1 MELQRHSNVI
11 DACVVKNVSVRFEA
25 QFSVKNFC
33 AALCMQDDFMIT
45 PLACGFNESLYKH
58 ST

>member
-1 MELQRHSNVI
+1 VI
-11 DACVVKNVSVRFEA
+11 DACVVKNVAVRLEA

-33 AALCMQDDFMIT
+33 AALGMQDDFMVT